1 MFLKKLGKALLFPH
15 VAVIILFLPLSIAFL
30 VFSLLYLSATS
41 VVSIISYVFATY
53 MLTVLCARIP
63 KMITFFKKV
72 KTENKLAIKLSGDVR
87 LRMSISLY
95 GTLIWNGAYA
105 IFQLGLGFYHQSLWF
120 YTMAA
125 YYVMLAIMRFFL
137 LKHTRSYAV
146 GEKAAVEMKKYL
158 ACGCLLLVTN
168 FVLSGV
174 IFFIVYKNQTFHH
187 GQITTIA
194 LAAYTFFTLIFA
206 IVNIVKY
213 KKYASP
219 VYSAAKTVTL
229 VAACV
234 SMFTLET
241 TMLNTFGGETSLLF
255 KQMMLGAS
263 GVVLVGFI
271 TVMAII
277 TIVKGAKGLKL
288 LKLNPATESVQTD
301 NDSNSTSL
309 TE

>member
-1 MFLKKLGKALLFPH
+1 MFWRKLGKALLFPH

-41 VVSIISYVFATY
+41 IVSIISYVFATY
-53 MLTVLCARIP
+53 MLTVLCVRIP
-63 KMITFFKKV
+63 QAISFFKKV
-72 KTENKLAIKLSGDVR
+72 KRENKLAIKLSGDVR

-105 IFQLGLGFYHQSLWF
+105 IFQLGLGFYYRSLWF

-137 LKHTRSYAV
+137 LKHTRSYDV
-146 GEKAAVEMKKYL
+146 GEKATVEMKKYL

-168 FVLSGV
+168 LVLSGV
-174 IFFIVYKNQTFHH
+174 IFFIVYKNQTFQHD
-187 GQITTIA
+187 QITTIA
-194 LAAYTFFTLIFA
+194 LAAYTFFTLTFA

-241 TMLNTFGGETSLLF
+241 TMLNTFGGETTVLF
-255 KQMMLGAS
+255 KQIMLGVS
-263 GVVLVGFI
+263 GAVLVAFI
-271 TVMAII
+271 AVMAII
-277 TIVKGAKGLKL
+277 TIVKGVKGLKRL
-288 LKLNPATESVQTD
+288 SLNPVVETEQ
-301 NDSNSTSL
+301 SNADINFSSL
-309 TE
+309 EE